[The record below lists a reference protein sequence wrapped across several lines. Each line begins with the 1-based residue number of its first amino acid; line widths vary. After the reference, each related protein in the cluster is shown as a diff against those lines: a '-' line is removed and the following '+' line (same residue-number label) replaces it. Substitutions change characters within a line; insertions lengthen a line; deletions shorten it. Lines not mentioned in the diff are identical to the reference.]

1 MESSLN
7 YPAFE
12 IKIKMVDL
20 LPWRQQ
26 TTDSWIKNSVRSTLM
41 SNYAVET
48 NFLENQ

>member
-12 IKIKMVDL
+12 IKTKMVDL

-26 TTDSWIKNSVRSTLM
+26 TTDS
-41 SNYAVET
+41 
-48 NFLENQ
+48 

>member
-12 IKIKMVDL
+12 IRTKMVDL

-26 TTDSWIKNSVRSTLM
+26 ALIRIPKT
-41 SNYAVET
+41 
-48 NFLENQ
+48 Q